1 MKTKITAEEYQK
13 ISDESKYAEMILK
26 NKNFKFVR
34 DYLESA
40 LVYVE
45 QSILNNTIKEV
56 HEHQTITDKLKR
68 VFITQKKEQIDELTG
83 QYKFIKKFLSDLE
96 YFVSRKQEVD
106 SEIERKTVILEGG
119 NDKDETYV
127 GSR

>member
-1 MKTKITAEEYQK
+1 MKTKITAEEYQR

-26 NKNFKFVR
+26 NKNFKFIR

-56 HEHQTITDKLKR
+56 HEQQTITDKLKR

>member
-1 MKTKITAEEYQK
+1 MKTKITAEEYQR
-13 ISDESKYAEMILK
+13 ISEESKYAEMILK
-26 NKNFKFVR
+26 NKNFKFIR

-96 YFVSRKQEVD
+96 YFVSRKLD
-106 SEIERKTVILEGG
+106 LDKEIERKLVILEGG